1 MKRIET
7 NSIDQIQKQL
17 DNVQK
22 SLIITHYN
30 PDGDA
35 IGSSLGLY
43 HFLVAWGHQV
53 DVVVPNGYPDFL
65 QWMPGNDQIL
75 VASEQHQKAVE
86 RIRQAE
92 LIVFLD
98 FNVMDRVQQLEETF
112 RHVSVP
118 KILIDHHPNPEPFA
132 DITVSS
138 TQVSSTSELLYEL
151 LVGLKGEEAIDRNM
165 AECLYAGIMTD
176 TGSFSY
182 NSSLSDTYYVVSRL
196 IEKGIDKDRIYWRVY
211 DNYSVDR
218 MRLLGY
224 CLNTK
229 LRVFPEYG
237 AAYISI
243 NRREL
248 EEFNYRPGDSE
259 GFVNYP
265 LSIGGVMFSVIF
277 IEQED
282 YVKISFRSKGD
293 FYANHFASEH
303 FNGGGHK
310 NAAGGYSELSLEA
323 TLEKFESLL
332 PQYKSQLLENHLYHA
347 D

>member
-1 MKRIET
+1 MKRID
-7 NSIDQIQKQL
+7 NQLIQEIQQQL
-17 DNVQK
+17 ANVQQI
-22 SLIITHYN
+22 LIVTHYN

-35 IGSSLGLY
+35 IGSSLGMY
-43 HFLVAWGHQV
+43 HFLQSAGYQV
-53 DVVVPNGYPDFL
+53 DVVVPNNYPGFL
-65 QWMPGNDQIL
+65 HWMPGNDRVI
-75 VASEQHQKAVE
+75 VAGDHMKKVVSK
-86 RIRQAE
+86 IREAG
-92 LIVFLD
+92 LIIFLD
-98 FNVMDRVQQLEETF
+98 FNVLNRVQELEEIF
-112 RHVSVP
+112 RQSSAP

-132 DITVSS
+132 DIIVSS
-138 TQVSSTSELLYEL
+138 TQVSSTCELLYEL
-151 LVGLKGEEAIDRNM
+151 LTSLKGEQAIDAVI

-182 NSSLSDTYYVVSRL
+182 NSSLPDTYYVISKL
-196 IEKGIDKDRIYWRVY
+196 IERGIDKDKIYWKVY

-229 LRVFPEYG
+229 LKVLPEYG

-243 NRREL
+243 TREEL
-248 EEFNYRPGDSE
+248 RQFNYKRGDSE

-265 LSIGGVMFSVIF
+265 LSIRGVMFSVIF

-282 YVKISFRSKGD
+282 HVKISFRSKGD
-293 FYANHFASEH
+293 FHANLFASSH

-310 NAAGGYSELSLEA
+310 NAAGGSSELSMKE

-332 PQYKSQLLENHLYHA
+332 PDYKNQLQDNHLYHA
-347 D
+347 G

>member
-1 MKRIET
+1 MKRIKT
-7 NSIDQIQKQL
+7 QSIDEIQKQL
-17 DNVQK
+17 ANVQQI
-22 SLIITHYN
+22 LIMTHYN

-43 HFLVAWGHQV
+43 HFLLAAGYRV
-53 DVVVPNGYPDFL
+53 DVVVPNDYPVFL
-65 QWMPGNDQIL
+65 QWMPGNDKIL
-75 VASEQHQKAVE
+75 MANKSPQEALE
-86 RIRQAE
+86 RIEQAE
-92 LIVFLD
+92 LIFFLD
-98 FNVMDRVQQLEETF
+98 FNVLDRLQELEDTLREAPA
-112 RHVSVP
+112 P

-132 DITVSS
+132 DILIST

-151 LVGLKGEEAIDRNM
+151 LVSMEGEQAIDRNI

-182 NSSLSDTYYVVSRL
+182 NSSLPDTYYVVSRL

-224 CLNTK
+224 CLNIK
-229 LRVFPEYG
+229 LKVLPEYG

-243 NRREL
+243 DRTEL
-248 EEFNYRPGDSE
+248 ERFNYRPGDSE

-265 LSIGGVMFSVIF
+265 LSIHGVMFSVIF
-277 IEQED
+277 IQQED

-293 FYANHFASEH
+293 FYANRFASKH
-303 FNGGGHK
+303 FGGGGHK
-310 NAAGGYSELSLEA
+310 NAAGGYSDLSMEE

-332 PQYKSQLLENHLYHA
+332 PEYKTQLLKNHLYHE

>member
-1 MKRIET
+1 VKRIEANT
-7 NSIDQIQKQL
+7 IHQIQKQL

-22 SLIITHYN
+22 SLIMTHYN

-43 HFLVAWGHQV
+43 HFLVDWGHQV
-53 DVVVPNGYPDFL
+53 DVVVPNSYPGFL
-65 QWMPGNDQIL
+65 QWMPGNERVL
-75 VASEQHQKAVE
+75 VASEQHQEVVQ
-86 RIRQAE
+86 RIHQAE
-92 LIVFLD
+92 LILFLD

-112 RHVSVP
+112 RQVSVP

-132 DITVSS
+132 DIVVSS

-182 NSSLSDTYYVVSRL
+182 NSSLPDTYYVVSRL

-243 NRREL
+243 NQREL
-248 EEFNYRPGDSE
+248 KEFNYRPGDSE

-277 IEQED
+277 IEQEG

-293 FYANHFASEH
+293 FYANRFASAH

-310 NAAGGYSELSLEA
+310 NAAGGFSELSLEE
-323 TLEKFESLL
+323 TLEKFEALL
-332 PQYKSQLLENHLYHA
+332 PQYKAQLLENHLYHA

>member
-1 MKRIET
+1 VKRIEPE
-7 NSIDQIQKQL
+7 SINEIQNQL
-17 DNVQK
+17 ANVQQV
-22 SLIITHYN
+22 LIMTHYN

-43 HFLVAWGHQV
+43 HFLVASGYNV
-53 DVVVPNGYPDFL
+53 DVVVPNDYPDFL
-65 QWMPGNDQIL
+65 QWMPGNDQIFL
-75 VASEQHQKAVE
+75 ASKDQQKAMDRVK
-86 RIRQAE
+86 RAE
-92 LIVFLD
+92 LIFFLD
-98 FNVMDRVQQLEETF
+98 FNVLDRVQELEDAF
-112 RHVSVP
+112 RQSTAP

-132 DITVSS
+132 DVLVS
-138 TQVSSTSELLYEL
+138 TTEVSSTSELLYDL
-151 LVGLKGEEAIDRNM
+151 LVSMKGEQAIDRNI
-165 AECLYAGIMTD
+165 AECLYTGIMTD

-182 NSSLSDTYYVVSRL
+182 NSSLPETYYVVSRL

-211 DNYSVDR
+211 DNYSADR

-229 LRVFPEYG
+229 LKVLPEYG

-243 NRREL
+243 DRSELNR
-248 EEFNYRPGDSE
+248 FNYQPGDSE

-265 LSIGGVMFSVIF
+265 LSIQGVMFSVIF
-277 IEQED
+277 IEQND

-293 FYANHFASEH
+293 FYANHFASSH

-310 NAAGGYSELSLEA
+310 NAAGGYSELSMKE

-332 PQYKSQLLENHLYHA
+332 PEYKQQLLENHLYHA